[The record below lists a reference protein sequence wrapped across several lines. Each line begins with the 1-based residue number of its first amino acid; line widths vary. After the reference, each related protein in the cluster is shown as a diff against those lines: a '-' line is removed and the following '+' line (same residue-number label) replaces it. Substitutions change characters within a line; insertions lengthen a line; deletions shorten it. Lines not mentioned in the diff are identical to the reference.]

1 MAGRVAVIET
11 VARTFGKWIMKTVPE
26 PDAELLTA
34 EEVLD
39 DVQSLSESLQ
49 RRQAE
54 RRAYAILNRPAV
66 RSMLNSLIASGTCPN
81 DEAAIEQALRML
93 VH

>member
-1 MAGRVAVIET
+1 
-11 VARTFGKWIMKTVPE
+11 MKTVPE
-26 PDAELLTA
+26 PDAELLAA
-34 EEVLD
+34 EDVIA
-39 DVQSLSESLQ
+39 DVQSLAESLQ

-66 RSMLNSLIASGTCPN
+66 RSMLNALIASGTCPN
-81 DEAAIEQALRML
+81 DEVAIEQALRML